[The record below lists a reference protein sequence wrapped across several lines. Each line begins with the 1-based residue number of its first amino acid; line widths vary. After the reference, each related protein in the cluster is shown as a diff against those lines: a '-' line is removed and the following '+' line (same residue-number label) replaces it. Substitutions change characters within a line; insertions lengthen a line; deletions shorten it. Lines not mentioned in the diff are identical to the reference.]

1 MKTTKKLQQPESST
15 EIVDVKDGECD
26 ANIGDGQNI
35 FVIPELP
42 QGKFLEFR
50 IYSTWGD
57 QNYIGLNGLEIFNY
71 KGDNVRI
78 EKVSNLI

>member
-1 MKTTKKLQQPESST
+1 MKFTKKPQQQKDSK
-15 EIVDVKDGECD
+15 EIVDGECH

-42 QGKFLEFR
+42 QGKLLEFR

-78 EKVSNLI
+78 EKVSNVM